1 MSNGDT
7 AEVVVVWDNVQKEQY
22 AEAGTFEVAGQAE
35 GIDVSITVNVVEE
48 AAAGTDEP
56 DENLSDEG
64 TGGTGDAG
72 EGANENVDG
81 GSSSGTEDTT
91 GADGTTNADEGTDA
105 DATVSEDN
113 SDDATSDEETAAEE
127 ADTLPKTSD
136 AISYP
141 VIAAIA
147 VIGVV
152 CVAVGIVQ
160 ERKCVSR

>member
-7 AEVVVVWDNVQKEQY
+7 AEVAVVWDNVQKEQY

-56 DENLSDEG
+56 DENPSDEG

-72 EGANENVDG
+72 EGVNENIDG

-105 DATVSEDN
+105 DATVSEDS
-113 SDDATSDEETAAEE
+113 SDDATSDEEAAEE

-141 VIAAIA
+141 VIVAIA
-147 VIGVV
+147 VIDVA
-152 CVAVGIVQ
+152 CVAVGIGQ
-160 ERKCVSR
+160 ERKRVSR